1 MASQRAEDVAAR
13 MRARARGRVWA
24 EWVKFEQKNI
34 STTREALGY
43 GLWTTATTG
52 TRANGAMMYSVP
64 YITVFHTSL
73 CYDVSSRRH
82 VALHVSPGWKPNF
95 VKEDASMGVSQIRQK
110 RKRTRLIIAFARF
123 HRRFQLSRARV
134 RGIAISVY
142 TRGAFRCA

>member
-52 TRANGAMMYSVP
+52 TRANGAMIPVYSAA
-64 YITVFHTSL
+64 F
-73 CYDVSSRRH
+73 VSSRRH

-134 RGIAISVY
+134 RAVAISVY

>member
-52 TRANGAMMYSVP
+52 TRANGAMIPVYSA
-64 YITVFHTSL
+64 VF
-73 CYDVSSRRH
+73 VSSRRH

-110 RKRTRLIIAFARF
+110 WKRTRLIIAFARF
-123 HRRFQLSRARV
+123 HRRF
-134 RGIAISVY
+134 
-142 TRGAFRCA
+142 